1 MTRERVF
8 TILSGL
14 LLLAAAVLLWWNN
27 LTAAFVTAT
36 LGIVAWFLSYR
47 AQTRARA
54 ATESPIE
61 SIERDEELED

>member
-14 LLLAAAVLLWWNN
+14 FLLAAAVLLWWNN

-36 LGIVAWFLSYR
+36 LGIVAWFLSFR
-47 AQTRARA
+47 AQARTQVA
-54 ATESPIE
+54 AESPIE
-61 SIERDEELED
+61 SDEDIED